1 LETRANLTW
10 IVPDVLA
17 AMGRPYDLRKAVELF
32 KDAGIGVVISLT
44 ESALNTDI
52 LAEFDI
58 EYHHIPVD
66 DFRAPDAAQIERF
79 VSVVAVA
86 RQVGRRTLVHCF
98 AGRGRS
104 GTMAACY
111 LVSLGRT
118 PEEALAEVRS
128 LRPGAIETEEQ
139 ESAVRD
145 YAKRLQRKR
154 GRRGQAD

>member
-1 LETRANLTW
+1 MNTQGTLTW

-32 KDAGIGVVISLT
+32 KDIGIGVVVSLT
-44 ESALNTDI
+44 ETALNTDI

-66 DFRAPDAAQIERF
+66 DFRAPDAAQVDRF
-79 VSVVAVA
+79 VSIVAAA
-86 RQVGRRTLVHCF
+86 REAGRKTLVHCF

-104 GTMAACY
+104 GVMAACY

-128 LRPGAIETEEQ
+128 LRPGAVETEEQ
-139 ESAVRD
+139 EDAVHD

-154 GRRGQAD
+154 GRR